1 MLPEPEPAPARLVL
15 PDVSCHASFLQ
26 ALHEYQSKGTYLEVP
41 AAPLADPHEF
51 ARYVVAL
58 RDDARNGGSLWRYL
72 KQLSGRAPWQPPSS
86 GWAPQTAYWW
96 VDGDE
101 YLGRLNLRHF
111 LTDDLLRRGGHIGYD
126 VRPSARR
133 RGHATAMLAAALPLA
148 AAMGIDPA
156 HIDCDVSNTA
166 SRRVIQ
172 KNGGIFEREQRG
184 AYYFLL
190 PTGGGRGAGR

>member
-1 MLPEPEPAPARLVL
+1 MPTEVPPRAHLTL
-15 PDVSCHASFLQ
+15 PDAHYHASFLR
-26 ALHEYQSKGTYLEVP
+26 ALREYQSTGAYLEVLAP
-41 AAPLADPHEF
+41 PLADPDEF
-51 ARYVVAL
+51 TRYVAAL

-72 KQLSGRAPWQPPSS
+72 KQLSGRAPWHPPGS

-96 VDGDE
+96 VAGDE

-111 LTDDLLRRGGHIGYD
+111 LTEDLLRRGGHIGYD

-133 RGHATAMLAAALPLA
+133 RGHATSMLAAALPLA

-156 HIDCDVSNTA
+156 HIDCDVGNTA
-166 SRRVIQ
+166 SRRVIE
-172 KNGGIFEREQRG
+172 KNGGVFEREQRG

-190 PTGGGRGAGR
+190 PTRSERGAGR